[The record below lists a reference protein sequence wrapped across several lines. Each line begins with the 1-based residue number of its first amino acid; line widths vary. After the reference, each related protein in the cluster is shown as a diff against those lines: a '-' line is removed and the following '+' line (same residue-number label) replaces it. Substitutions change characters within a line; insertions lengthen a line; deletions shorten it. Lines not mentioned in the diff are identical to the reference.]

1 MGHINFD
8 NLVKVRKKEGIKE
21 ILEISKP
28 KTLYGRTLYKE
39 KNQEKV
45 YVKGVFDNKTIG
57 DCTY

>member
-8 NLVKVRKKEGIKE
+8 NLVKVRKREGIRE
-21 ILEISKP
+21 IPKISKP
-28 KTLYGRTLYKE
+28 KTLYGRTIYML

-45 YVKGVFDNKTIG
+45 QVKGVFDNKTIG